1 MRFENIRYFC
11 FWQYINYSLSQD
23 IKTFMQ
29 HVWTIFNKKKTH
41 IHVPVKFV
49 QEKYPNHLRLH
60 IVIFH
65 SEKITSTKTDFL
77 QRYIIM
83 ENVYIS
89 PPFGNHAEYLAQFY
103 SVIIGVLWFLSQCKI
118 PVDFFFNFKPF
129 FETWQARRGV

>member
-1 MRFENIRYFC
+1 MKKTTTNNLGKWDLKILGIFVFDSTLTIVCPKISRHLCSTFGRFLI
-11 FWQYINYSLSQD
+11 
-23 IKTFMQ
+23 
-29 HVWTIFNKKKTH
+29 KKTH

-77 QRYIIM
+77 QRYIM

-118 PVDFFFNFKPF
+118 PVDFFFNF
-129 FETWQARRGV
+129 